1 MRLYLR
7 FLIIISLFFLSNLNI
22 NNSFARRTK
31 TIPNENNPDDKLGS
45 DIDLAQ
51 QELREIKQRSGLSIE
66 DFAKELNI
74 SVMFMR
80 LYLVGNM
87 AIPDARL

>member
-1 MRLYLR
+1 
-7 FLIIISLFFLSNLNI
+7 
-22 NNSFARRTK
+22 
-31 TIPNENNPDDKLGS
+31 
-45 DIDLAQ
+45 LAQ